1 MVTVETTTKT
11 DRPMDFRAKRQELL
25 GLWERMFKL
34 CDALV
39 ASAEKGEK
47 DLKASMVK
55 ELNGFLKLS
64 KDILDTAEQEAEQE
78 QLRMDFGE
86 EVKEEVFEDIKDT
99 YDYADFQAK
108 KMNY

>member
-1 MVTVETTTKT
+1 MAAKT
-11 DRPMDFRAKRQELL
+11 DKPMDFRAKRQELL
-25 GLWERMFKL
+25 GLWERMFRL

-78 QLRMDFGE
+78 QLRLSFGE
-86 EVKEEVFEDIKDT
+86 EMGDEEFEDIKDT
-99 YDYADFQAK
+99 YDYSGFHQAK